1 MRSRRLPSN
10 DIVIISSGESLLSAP
25 ARPEMISFND
35 HKIYFFDYSQ
45 GMEKNQLV
53 KPYLK
58 WAGGKRQ
65 LAPEIVRLSPKKY
78 RRYYEPFVGA
88 GAILF
93 TLQPKNAT
101 INDLNEQLCLTYKVI
116 RDDVESL
123 IELLEIHK
131 ANNSQEYYY
140 RARGGGNW

>member
-1 MRSRRLPSN
+1 MRETRS
-10 DIVIISSGESLLSAP
+10 I
-25 ARPEMISFND
+25 
-35 HKIYFFDYSQ
+35 
-45 GMEKNQLV
+45 

-65 LAPEIVRLSPKKY
+65 LSGEISARVPKDFG
-78 RRYYEPFVGA
+78 RYYEPFVGA

-93 TLQPKNAT
+93 TLRPEKAV

-116 RDDVESL
+116 RDDVDHL

-131 ANNSQEYYY
+131 NN
-140 RARGGGNW
+140 N

>member
-1 MRSRRLPSN
+1 
-10 DIVIISSGESLLSAP
+10 
-25 ARPEMISFND
+25 
-35 HKIYFFDYSQ
+35 
-45 GMEKNQLV
+45 MEKNQLV

-140 RARGGGNW
+140 RARGGELVKQEMSKLPLV

>member
-1 MRSRRLPSN
+1 MR
-10 DIVIISSGESLLSAP
+10 
-25 ARPEMISFND
+25 
-35 HKIYFFDYSQ
+35 
-45 GMEKNQLV
+45 KNQLI

-65 LAPEIVRLSPKKY
+65 LAPEIISRSPKEFE
-78 RRYYEPFVGA
+78 RYYEPFVGA

-93 TLQPKNAT
+93 ALQPNAAT

-131 ANNSQEYYY
+131 ANNSEEYYY
-140 RARGGGNW
+140 KERGGGGIC